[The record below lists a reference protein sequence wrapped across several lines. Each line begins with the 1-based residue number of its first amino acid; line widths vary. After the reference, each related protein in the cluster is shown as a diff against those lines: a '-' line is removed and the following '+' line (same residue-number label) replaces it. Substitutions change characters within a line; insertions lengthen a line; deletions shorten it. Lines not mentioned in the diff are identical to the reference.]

1 MAGCWLFLAAIAGLL
16 LAAAAAF
23 AAAVT
28 PQVQAVK
35 APPGSSVRAGCA
47 SGSSASSGGGWNP
60 LSTLSN
66 LLLGYSDEEDDDD
79 DDDDDDGVVGSS
91 GERAGSDEDY
101 YSWMDLGLGF
111 LDDSSSEEAARR
123 EHNLPSEAGS
133 KPLGNGEV
141 VNNSLGPGEMA
152 NRTLARHRR
161 ATPSWSLGDID
172 VQGGKNWSVR
182 VFNWV
187 LVRRN
192 PATGQVEVKLQIPGL
207 FSSPAGG
214 SGDYD
219 DDIDASDSGREA
231 RLTRLEEGVARH
243 PEDVSSG
250 VSSPEYSQSGAS

>member
-1 MAGCWLFLAAIAGLL
+1 MAGCWLFLAAITGLL

-28 PQVQAVK
+28 PQGQAVK
-35 APPGSSVRAGCA
+35 AAPGSSVRVDCA

-60 LSTLSN
+60 LGTLSN

-79 DDDDDDGVVGSS
+79 DNDDGSS

-123 EHNLPSEAGS
+123 EHNLPGEAGS

-141 VNNSLGPGEMA
+141 VNNSLGTGEVA

-192 PATGQVEVKLQIPGL
+192 PATGQVEVKLQVPGL

-219 DDIDASDSGREA
+219 DDVDVDASDSGREA
-231 RLTRLEEGVARH
+231 RSTRLEEGVARH

>member
-1 MAGCWLFLAAIAGLL
+1 MAGCWLFLAAITGLL

-35 APPGSSVRAGCA
+35 AAPGSSVRVDCA

-60 LSTLSN
+60 LGTLSN

-79 DDDDDDGVVGSS
+79 DNDDDDGVVGSS
-91 GERAGSDEDY
+91 GERA
-101 YSWMDLGLGF
+101 
-111 LDDSSSEEAARR
+111 
-123 EHNLPSEAGS
+123 
-133 KPLGNGEV
+133 
-141 VNNSLGPGEMA
+141 
-152 NRTLARHRR
+152 
-161 ATPSWSLGDID
+161 GDID

-192 PATGQVEVKLQIPGL
+192 PATGQVEVKLQVPGL

-219 DDIDASDSGREA
+219 DDVDASDSGREA
-231 RLTRLEEGVARH
+231 RSTRLEEGVARH
-243 PEDVSSG
+243 PEAVSSG